1 MAEDFDIGV
10 TLTADRHGS
19 MADVAAV
26 AREAERLGFGRL
38 SFGEVT
44 GWDSVSLLTFLADR
58 TDTIGI
64 ADEVMDPF
72 SRSPGQLAQAAA
84 SIQSL
89 SDGRLRL
96 GLGTSSPAIV
106 EGWHGLEFDR
116 PLRRLREA
124 VDIVKAATDGGE
136 VSYDGEVFTPD
147 GFGLEGPPASDVP
160 VDVAA
165 LSPKGV
171 ELAGRFA
178 DGWVPQLLTPGG
190 LEERLEDLRR
200 GAELGDRD
208 PADLRTSILLR
219 ACALEDGEQARSLGR
234 QHVAFMISL
243 YGPYYRQSIAA
254 QGYEDVVED
263 VRGKWLD
270 GDQEA
275 AIAAI
280 DDEVLD
286 GLVACGTPAEVND
299 IVDEFGGID
308 GCDAVRV
315 GWVLTADDDAIE
327 STMEAVAPANR

>member
-1 MAEDFDIGV
+1 MAEDFQIGV
-10 TLTADRHGS
+10 TLTADRHAS
-19 MADVAAV
+19 PEDVVAMAQ
-26 AREAERLGFGRL
+26 EAERLGFERL

-44 GWDSVSLLTFLADR
+44 GWDAVALLSLLAER
-58 TDTIGI
+58 TETIGI
-64 ADEVMDPF
+64 ADEVMGPF
-72 SRSPGQLAQAAA
+72 SRSPSQMAQAAA
-84 SIQSL
+84 SIQAIA
-89 SDGRLRL
+89 DGRLRL

-124 VDIVKAATDGGE
+124 VEIVKLATAGGE
-136 VSYDGEVFTPD
+136 ISYSGEIFTPD
-147 GFGLEGPPASDVP
+147 GFGIEGPPASEVP

-178 DGWVPQLLTPGG
+178 DGWVPQLFTPDG
-190 LEERLEDLRR
+190 LEERLADLRR
-200 GAELGDRD
+200 GADLGDRD
-208 PADLRTSILLR
+208 PSDLRTSMLLR
-219 ACALEDGEQARSLGR
+219 ACALEDRERARSLGR

-243 YGPYYRQSIAA
+243 YGPYYRQSIAE
-254 QGYEDVVED
+254 QGYEDMVEE
-263 VRGKWLD
+263 VRSNWLD

-280 DDEVLD
+280 DDDVLD

-299 IVDEFGGID
+299 IVDEFGAVD

-315 GWVLTADDDAIE
+315 GWVLTADDDAIR